1 MEREQQERYH
11 ALGRDYW
18 WLAGKYRI
26 VLDVLERAFRDPA
39 GRPAQVLDM
48 GCGPGNLLDGLG
60 RRWPACIGADYSEDA
75 LRFCRSRGHLRV
87 FRADFQALPLRS
99 ESVDLITSIDVLE
112 HLEDDRPAFAEIAR
126 VLRPGGRVLI
136 SVPAFQFL
144 WGEHDTLYGHHRR
157 YRVPQVRERLERV
170 GLEVERA
177 TYFEP
182 LWMLPLLLYRNLKK
196 AVARGARLDER
207 DDFVPLFAPLNT
219 LLREAV
225 AAERFV
231 LRYTDLP
238 FGVTLLALARK
249 PA

>member
-1 MEREQQERYH
+1 MEKEQQERYH

-26 VLDVLERAFRDPA
+26 VLDVLERVFRDPA
-39 GRPAQVLDM
+39 GRPARVLDM
-48 GCGPGNLLDGLG
+48 GCGPGNLLDGLR

-75 LRFCRSRGHLRV
+75 LRFCRSRDHLSV

-99 ESVDLITSIDVLE
+99 NSVDLITSIDVLE
-112 HLEDDRPAFAEIAR
+112 HLADDRPAFAEIAR

-157 YRVPQVRERLERV
+157 YRVPEVRERLERV
-170 GLEVERA
+170 GLTVERA

-182 LWMLPLLLYRNLKK
+182 LWMAPLLLYRNLKK
-196 AVARGARLDER
+196 IVARGARLDER

-231 LRYTDLP
+231 LRFTNLP

-249 PA
+249 P